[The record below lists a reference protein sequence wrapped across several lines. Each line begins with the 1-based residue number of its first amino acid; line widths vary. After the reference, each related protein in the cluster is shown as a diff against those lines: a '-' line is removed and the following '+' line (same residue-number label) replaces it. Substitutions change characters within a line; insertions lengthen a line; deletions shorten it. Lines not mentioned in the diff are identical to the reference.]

1 MVTPSQHALLA
12 EGVAHLTDART
23 APALCALLK
32 QYLEE
37 LILFNTCAHLVH
49 VTHTEELITH
59 HLLDSLSAWPHFT
72 NARAIADIGSGAG
85 LPGIPLAC
93 ALALYAPETELTL
106 IERREKRIAFLENA
120 CARLA
125 LPHLRI
131 VHADAHDLTPYTYD
145 AITFRAL
152 CPLNH
157 PTVYM
162 LLNKLRPGGVILAYK
177 GKRKLIEQETRDF
190 LPQSCSVFPLHVP
203 FLHEARH
210 LVAIHTPC
218 AAPPQ

>member
-1 MVTPSQHALLA
+1 M
-12 EGVAHLTDART
+12 
-23 APALCALLK
+23 
-32 QYLEE
+32 
-37 LILFNTCAHLVH
+37 
-49 VTHTEELITH
+49 
-59 HLLDSLSAWPHFT
+59 
-72 NARAIADIGSGAG
+72 
-85 LPGIPLAC
+85 
-93 ALALYAPETELTL
+93 
-106 IERREKRIAFLENA
+106 
-120 CARLA
+120 
-125 LPHLRI
+125 
-131 VHADAHDLTPYTYD
+131 
-145 AITFRAL
+145 